1 MICLTSC
8 DPWRKCVL
16 SYFLYWCFSAGER
29 YLHLQLQGSGV
40 CSPSQK
46 NTTAG
51 RASVWRWWAVKRWVW
66 TEMWALEENAT
77 TESCKTDR
85 KKKQRDFFF
94 SSRAKLEHV
103 EEEDMAEQIWFRGGS
118 VMWGTS
124 WRNEPLMIPLG
135 IQSDRQ
141 QRTRTD
147 AAVLIRRGRSNSQ
160 VSCSWRRSVSGHL
173 ICFLWPP
180 STPSASPTPSSGQE
194 IS

>member
-85 KKKQRDFFF
+85 KKKQREIFFF
-94 SSRAKLEHV
+94 FKSKIRACGGGRYGRA
-103 EEEDMAEQIWFRGGS
+103 DMIQRGQRD
-118 VMWGTS
+118 VRYFLKKWTF
-124 WRNEPLMIPLG
+124 NDPLG
-135 IQSDRQ
+135 D
-141 QRTRTD
+141 
-147 AAVLIRRGRSNSQ
+147 
-160 VSCSWRRSVSGHL
+160 SVR
-173 ICFLWPP
+173 
-180 STPSASPTPSSGQE
+180 PSAEDEDGRRCSD
-194 IS
+194 